1 MTIPARRS
9 PWLRFRVPG
18 LAPALALVL
27 AVSLAPVMVS
37 GGALEAQSQ
46 REVPRGDG
54 EAWSVPPA
62 ATEAIGKIKSPYCPG
77 QMLEVCPSP
86 AGAALR
92 DSIADLAE
100 QGWNAD
106 RIVEWVI
113 DRHGE
118 EYRAVPPR
126 TASGFVAWWMPAFGA
141 IMLLLGTIFV
151 LQRMRRAPDAT
162 PAVVA
167 AVSDEDDARLR
178 EAMRE
183 LDAEEEATFF

>member
-1 MTIPARRS
+1 MS
-9 PWLRFRVPG
+9 SFSMVLRVPRPVRVVVALAVLLGFG
-18 LAPALALVL
+18 LAPAAG
-27 AVSLAPVMVS
+27 S
-37 GGALEAQSQ
+37 GGGLAAQSQ

-54 EAWSVPPA
+54 DAWSVPPA
-62 ATEAIGKIKSPYCPG
+62 ATEAISKIKSPYCFA

-100 QGWNAD
+100 EGWDAD

-118 EYRAVPPR
+118 EYRAVPPK

-141 IMLLLGTIFV
+141 VGLFLATILV
-151 LQRMRRAPDAT
+151 LRRIRSD
-162 PAVVA
+162 PANRPTVVA
-167 AVSDEDDARLR
+167 DVSEADDARLR